1 MLIELVRFLCD
12 EKSDKEIVF
21 SLDLRK
27 FLPIICVRQKNMF
40 LHLIDETI
48 LEYLNKLG
56 YDIPKDMVENYFRSE
71 IEINTLIA
79 EEENVIEPILLR
91 ENLRGTDGWRNK
103 AVEQL
108 VNLTVE
114 KTIKNPPK
122 ILLMD

>member
-1 MLIELVRFLCD
+1 
-12 EKSDKEIVF
+12 
-21 SLDLRK
+21 
-27 FLPIICVRQKNMF
+27 MF

-48 LEYLNKLG
+48 LELLRRVN
-56 YDIPKDMVENYFRSE
+56 YDIPRDMVENYFRSE

-91 ENLRGTDGWRNK
+91 ENLRGTPGWRNK

-114 KTIKNPPK
+114 KTIKNPSK
-122 ILLMD
+122 ILLMEDFRKSKGFPLFEI

>member
-1 MLIELVRFLCD
+1 
-12 EKSDKEIVF
+12 
-21 SLDLRK
+21 
-27 FLPIICVRQKNMF
+27 
-40 LHLIDETI
+40 
-48 LEYLNKLG
+48 
-56 YDIPKDMVENYFRSE
+56 MVENYFRSE